1 MLTFRRAEACDLP
14 DIMRVIHE
22 AQAFMRTLNIDQWQD
37 GYPEE
42 AILRADIAMGQAYV
56 IAAGQDRI
64 AAVAV
69 LSMQPEPAYSNINGA
84 WRTQGSYLTI
94 HRMAV
99 DDMHRGAGAAREILD
114 NALRL
119 ARENN
124 LPALRV
130 DTHRGNIAMRRFLE
144 KNGFVLCGE
153 VSYAVQAGDPLRAAY
168 DKLL

>member
-1 MLTFRRAEACDLP
+1 MLTFRRAEARDLP
-14 DIMRVIHE
+14 GIMRVIHE
-22 AQAFMRTLNIDQWQD
+22 AQAIMRTLNIDQWQD
-37 GYPEE
+37 GYPDE
-42 AILRADIAMGQAYV
+42 AILRADIAMNQAYV

-69 LSMQPEPAYSNINGA
+69 LSTQPEPVYSNITGA
-84 WRTQGSYLTI
+84 WRTQDSYMTI

-99 DDMHRGAGAAREILD
+99 DDMHRGAGAARQILD

-124 LPALRV
+124 LSALRV

-144 KNGFVLCGE
+144 KNGFVRCGE
-153 VSYAVQAGDPLRAAY
+153 VSYAVQTGDPLRTAY